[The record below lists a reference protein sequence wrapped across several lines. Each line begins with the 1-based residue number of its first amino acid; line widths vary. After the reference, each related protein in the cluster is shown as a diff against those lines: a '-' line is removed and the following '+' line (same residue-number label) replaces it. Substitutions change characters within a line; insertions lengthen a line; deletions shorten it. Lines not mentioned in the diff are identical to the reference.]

1 MSCGSG
7 RRAQGGTGLLAA
19 LRELPGRS
27 WAWYPGSPLLGSP
40 SFGACHGQNKALM
53 EKECMCSSSDARR
66 REQSSCVQVF
76 QGQQAGA
83 VDTGHISH
91 GLSGELRALTG
102 KHWVK
107 GWLPEWLDNGSL
119 AGRPAS
125 HIRVPEGLHPR
136 NPAPEVFPALWF
148 GNDHRSAARGRE
160 GRVSCTV
167 ALPPLPPISQTTQHP
182 GPGFRTRLSLRT
194 RVCRFPPN
202 TPSFTCGVS
211 AKFL

>member
-7 RRAQGGTGLLAA
+7 RGAQGGTGLLAA

-27 WAWYPGSPLLGSP
+27 WAWYPGSPLLGSL

-53 EKECMCSSSDARR
+53 EKECMCSSSDART
-66 REQSSCVQVF
+66 E
-76 QGQQAGA
+76 GQQAGA

-91 GLSGELRALTG
+91 GLSGGLRALIG

-125 HIRVPEGLHPR
+125 HITVPEGLHPR
-136 NPAPEVFPALWF
+136 NPAPGVFPALWF
-148 GNDHRSAARGRE
+148 GKDHRSTARGA
-160 GRVSCTV
+160 GGSPALV
-167 ALPPLPPISQTTQHP
+167 ALPPLPPISQTTQHS